1 MTRTVKSGSSYL
13 SASDRRL
20 IFGLG
25 RDTRVDRIEIQWPS
39 GAVQSLG
46 PVERNRWLRI
56 VEGRSG
62 TEARAR

>member
-13 SASDRRL
+13 SSSDRRL
-20 IFGLG
+20 PLASGVL
-25 RDTRVDRIEIQWPS
+25 RRDRIEIQWPS

-56 VEGRSG
+56 TEGRSG
-62 TEARAR
+62 SVAVAH